1 MNWTKVFESRNAI
14 RAELVKNELLS
25 NEINSVVLNKQD
37 RNYLFGYHE
46 VLVQEEHAAIA
57 KVIIE
62 LFNRPN
68 TDDIEADESI

>member
-57 KVIIE
+57 IRTAAIGTVLKCRI
-62 LFNRPN
+62 R
-68 TDDIEADESI
+68 

>member
-14 RAELVKNELLS
+14 QAELVKNELLS

-46 VLVQEEHAAIA
+46 VLVQEEQATIA

>member
-14 RAELVKNELLS
+14 QAELVKNELLS

-46 VLVQEEHAAIA
+46 VLVQEEQAALA

-68 TDDIEADESI
+68 TNGIEADESI